1 MVIGENLKDMEV
13 EINITKDKALNN
25 IRTKAHEE

>member
-1 MVIGENLKDMEV
+1 MVVGENIKENEV
-13 EINITKDKALNN
+13 EINIAKEKHLNN